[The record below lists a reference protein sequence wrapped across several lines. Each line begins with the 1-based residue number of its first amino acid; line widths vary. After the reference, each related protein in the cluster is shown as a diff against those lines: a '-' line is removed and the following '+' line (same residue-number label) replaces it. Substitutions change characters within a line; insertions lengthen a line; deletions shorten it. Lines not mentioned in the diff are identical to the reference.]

1 VDFRI
6 FIVKSHINFLGLD
19 DIVANSDDDVEIIA
33 TTSMYLEEPPKTNPS
48 KSELEQF
55 RESTIDESLT
65 RQRFTVSREDGM
77 DELKKDIL
85 GCYKNPRVKLT
96 AKPRVKFEGEEGV
109 GSGPIREFLL
119 CAMKIVENGLE
130 KYGKPLLFFEGED
143 NHKIPVHDHA
153 LRCTGAFTAIGRIIG
168 HSILHSGPFVYGLSE
183 AVLQYW
189 VLTVNGD
196 VDDLLL
202 ESLALGLADIPDVE
216 LRQYITQVNIKQ
228 MYTL

>member
-1 VDFRI
+1 MDFRI

-19 DIVANSDDDVEIIA
+19 DIVADSDDDVEIIA

-109 GSGPIREFLL
+109 GSGPIR
-119 CAMKIVENGLE
+119 
-130 KYGKPLLFFEGED
+130 
-143 NHKIPVHDHA
+143 
-153 LRCTGAFTAIGRIIG
+153 
-168 HSILHSGPFVYGLSE
+168 
-183 AVLQYW
+183 
-189 VLTVNGD
+189 
-196 VDDLLL
+196 
-202 ESLALGLADIPDVE
+202 
-216 LRQYITQVNIKQ
+216 
-228 MYTL
+228 